1 MIPSKATEA
10 QSREHAKSAAGGA
23 KPISG
28 APSLADTKGE
38 LGGSGPTRPGPNLK
52 GVGPSEDYG
61 TASKGELQKAKK
73 ALPPQLVDSMLSDI
87 SKIDPKKSLQTGTL
101 GKVGHLTA
109 HVVDP
114 TTLGIHHGM
123 TQPPDLS
130 QGATN
135 DHPDTGDIV
144 PKGQLYIAHGTHGPD
159 LANHLLGRT
168 VESHLMN
175 RGWKHDAAKR
185 VSKHLQTPP
194 QPQQQPQQQ
203 PQPQPNMPQPGA
215 MPQGQPGM
223 QGLPPW
229 LLGMSGQGGP

>member
-10 QSREHAKSAAGGA
+10 QSREHAKSAAGGV

-28 APSLADTKGE
+28 PPSIADAKTIAT
-38 LGGSGPTRPGPNLK
+38 GGA
-52 GVGPSEDYG
+52 GPSG
-61 TASKGELQKAKK
+61 SAGATASKGELQKARK

-144 PKGQLYIAHGTHGPD
+144 PKGQLYISHGTHGPD

-194 QPQQQPQQQ
+194 PGQQQQPQQQ
-203 PQPQPNMPQPGA
+203 PPPDMPQPGA

-229 LLGMSGQGGP
+229 MLGMAGQGGP